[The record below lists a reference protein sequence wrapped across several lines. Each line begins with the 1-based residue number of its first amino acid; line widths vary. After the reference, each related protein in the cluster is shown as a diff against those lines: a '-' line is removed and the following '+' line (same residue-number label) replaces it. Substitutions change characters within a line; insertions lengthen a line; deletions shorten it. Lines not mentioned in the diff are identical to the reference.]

1 MIGLLFFFVIFIILI
16 KNAIEDEV
24 LRKESRND
32 AMARGNFDYV
42 DYKGRQ
48 WFNDKRARVKI
59 VDGREYL
66 VDLHNPDVVFMDL
79 TAEKEKQNKNSV
91 QAMIEKTRE
100 EHKQESI
107 KNCIGSFEYNQFYR
121 IEIPTNR
128 FIKLYGISP
137 NCCSK
142 QYYRYDS
149 RLDIFYDVG
158 EEIKI
163 SVEEYSFLTG
173 STFGYMNQ
181 FKASDIEDRKKYA
194 KEHGFAEAMKLNEEA
209 TNFSE

>member
-1 MIGLLFFFVIFIILI
+1 MIGLLFFFVIFVILI

-91 QAMIEKTRE
+91 QAMIEKERE
-100 EHKQESI
+100 ECKQESI

-128 FIKLYGISP
+128 FIKVYGNFP
-137 NCCSK
+137 NYCSK
-142 QYYRYDS
+142 QYYKYDS
-149 RLDIFYDVG
+149 RLDIFYKDG
-158 EEIKI
+158 DKIDI

>member
-48 WFNDKRARVKI
+48 WFNDRRASVKI
-59 VDGREYL
+59 VNGREYL
-66 VDLHNPDVVFMDL
+66 VDLHNPNIVFMDL
-79 TAEKEKQNKNSV
+79 TAKKEKQNKNSV
-91 QAMIEKTRE
+91 QAIFSKWRE
-100 EHKQESI
+100 ENKQESI
-107 KNCIGSFEYNQFYR
+107 KNCIGSYEYNQFYR
-121 IEIPTNR
+121 LEIPTNR

-149 RLDIFYDVG
+149 RLDIFYKEGD
-158 EEIKI
+158 EIDI

-173 STFGYMNQ
+173 DTFGYMNQ
-181 FKASDIEDRKKYA
+181 IKASNIEDRKKYA
-194 KEHGFAEAMKLNEEA
+194 IEHGFAEAMKLNEEKH
-209 TNFSE
+209 SE

>member
-1 MIGLLFFFVIFIILI
+1 MIGLLFFFVIFVILI

-32 AMARGNFDYV
+32 AIARGNFDYV

-48 WFNDKRARVKI
+48 WFNDRRARVKI

-66 VDLHNPDVVFMDL
+66 VDLHNPDIVFMDL

-107 KNCIGSFEYNQFYR
+107 KNCIGSFEYNPLYR

-128 FIKLYGISP
+128 FIKLCGLAPDY
-137 NCCSK
+137 CKK

-149 RLDIFYDVG
+149 RLDIFYEDG
-158 EEIKI
+158 DRIDI

-181 FKASDIEDRKKYA
+181 FKASNIEDRKKYA
-194 KEHGFAEAMKLNEEA
+194 REHGFAEAMKLDEEKHS
-209 TNFSE
+209 N